1 MKRILMATMLLAA
14 AAVGGACRCEA
25 GSYLFERSYYSHTPE
40 HPVQIGHRAPTG
52 GPQFTR
58 PQGVAATSGLRR
70 QYTQTRVAGQVVD
83 QLNLWD
89 TWVQFYGKY

>member
-1 MKRILMATMLLAA
+1 MKRYLIAATLLAA
-14 AAVGGACRCEA
+14 ACGGSLRCEA
-25 GSYLFERSYYSHTPE
+25 GSYLFERSYYSHKPE

-70 QYTQTRVAGQVVD
+70 QYTQIQVGGQVID
-83 QLNLWD
+83 QLNMWD
-89 TWVQFYGKY
+89 TWVQFSGKY